1 MNKGFFLIIWIWS
14 VPWTIFFFLSKKKK
28 KKGISIFLR
37 LKSLKQWH
45 LIGVSQ
51 VTHFDC
57 VNFFALCLFPAHNL
71 DKHVISVDT
80 PHCYQKW
87 CYTVARCKICLVEI
101 SRSNSFQKNFS
112 TTGLIYL
119 IFSFCAKWKF
129 LNFSILEKA
138 VAV

>member
-1 MNKGFFLIIWIWS
+1 MNLKCALDYL
-14 VPWTIFFFLSKKKK
+14 FFFIQIKKKK
-28 KKGISIFLR
+28 KEFFYFSWNSFER
-37 LKSLKQWH
+37 MKSLKQWH